1 MVDALSNGVL
11 LGCSFL
17 VLLAALVQ
25 LSAAFGQQDGA
36 INAEIVAKRYSSGFF
51 PVVGSYVEYEIKF
64 TNAGGEAVENQ
75 TFWVLFTSES
85 NKTHSNG
92 TYFITLI
99 EPNDSRTF
107 HVGPFKTEEEG
118 GHRLLAGMER
128 VAFDY
133 KPDSF
138 TVYRQDVILATFI
151 AIPLIL
157 GGVGIVA
164 LSIYWKRK
172 PKHV

>member
-1 MVDALSNGVL
+1 MPLSNGVL

-25 LSAAFGQQDGA
+25 LAAASGQQDGA

-64 TNAGGEAVENQ
+64 TNAGTEAAENQ
-75 TFWVLFTSES
+75 SFWILLTSES

-92 TYFITLI
+92 TYAITLI

-107 HVGPFKTEEEG
+107 HVGPLKMEEEG
-118 GHRLLAGMER
+118 RHRLLAGMES

-133 KPDSF
+133 QPDSF

-151 AIPLIL
+151 SIPLII
-157 GGVGIVA
+157 GGAGIIAFSV
-164 LSIYWKRK
+164 YRKRK
-172 PKHV
+172 PKRV